1 MTRRTRRIIF
11 YFFVL
16 IFIIF
21 VPLIIFYALGYT
33 FDWEKKTVVAT
44 GGIYLKSAPSGADI
58 YINDNPKGKTTK
70 LIRRLPPKI
79 YDIEITKTDFHPW
92 HKELTVEP
100 KLVAKANN
108 ILLVSSNPKISLVA
122 TESAEYSI
130 FKKKE
135 TNPYF
140 IANNNLYELKASRI
154 LAKNILNFVVYKNG
168 ILYLD
173 NLTGQIF
180 ELDLT
185 TLKSAEFFEQVFPSF
200 NQGKWILSSDNKKL
214 LCQKDKSVE
223 ILWLDDIS
231 NNSILRQKGDLDKI
245 DFNVK
250 INDVIWMPETDEHLI
265 VATDNAILITE
276 LDSRFPRNTVNF
288 ITTDSPQIIYDASDK
303 ILYFLSQEKL
313 YKTEI

>member
-1 MTRRTRRIIF
+1 MTRKTRRIIF

-33 FDWEKKTVVAT
+33 FDWEEKTIVAT

-58 YINDNPKGKTTK
+58 YINNIPKGKTTK
-70 LIRRLPPKI
+70 LIRRLAPKI
-79 YDIEITKTDFHPW
+79 YDVEITKTDFHSW
-92 HKELTVEP
+92 YKELTVEP
-100 KLVAKANN
+100 ELVAKANN
-108 ILLVSSNPKISLVA
+108 ILLIPSNPKISLLA
-122 TESAEYSI
+122 TESAEYSM
-130 FKKKE
+130 FEKKE
-135 TNPYF
+135 E
-140 IANNNLYELKASRI
+140 NLYYLANKILYETKTSRI
-154 LAKNILNFVVYKNG
+154 LAKNVLNFVIYKNG

-185 TLKSAEFFEQVFPSF
+185 TLKSAEFFKQVFPSF

-223 ILWLDDIS
+223 ILWLDDIT

-245 DFNVK
+245 DFGVK

-265 VATDNAILITE
+265 IATDNSILITE
-276 LDSRFPRNTVNF
+276 LDNRTPRNTINF
-288 ITTDSPQIIYDASDK
+288 ITTEKPEIKYDTEK
-303 ILYFLSQEKL
+303 NILYFQSQKKI
-313 YKTEI
+313 YQTEI